1 MSKKDSNGKFFS
13 FLSAFRFFLFLSA
26 AFLFFPGSSFAGL
39 NSQFFHAVSRG
50 DLSRVKSLIQEGADI
65 NAVDKAGDT
74 ALMQI
79 ASNGHADM
87 PQLWND
93 TGFIRPDFI
102 FPRFHEMS
110 ARHFSFSIS
119 QKQMRVARF
128 LIQNGENLNAKNIY
142 GRTALMLAAKY
153 GQAGLVELLLNHGAD
168 VDTSD
173 ENGRTALDYAYQTEH
188 QQVAALIEDYH
199 LHPPPPSV
207 REDAERLSNKQSLT
221 REDVSKIASRAAQS
235 AQNSTQKGIARRLDI
250 LAKEIESLKKQSKLA
265 KKTKTIK
272 SDVDAPSFQEP
283 PRRED
288 FAIVVGV
295 EKYAG
300 KISHSEFSKRDATT
314 VKKYMLALGVPA
326 RHIRFLLN
334 ETATKS
340 DLAAYLEDWLPKNAR
355 KNSRVFFYFSGH
367 GAPNPDTGQAYLVPF
382 DGDPEFLEKTA
393 YPLKRLYADFLKIDA
408 HRIIVILDSCFSGAG
423 ARSIIRPGIRPL
435 STRVRP
441 GFVPGNG
448 KIAVLTAAR
457 DDQTAEVIRSQG
469 HGLLTYYFLRGLNGK
484 AFNRKKIITLGSL
497 YDYLAPEVEN
507 VAELGNHSQNP
518 QVLPR
523 SQLSKIFPIVLR

>member
-1 MSKKDSNGKFFS
+1 MIKKTNKGQFFPFS
-13 FLSAFRFFLFLSA
+13 PFCFFPLLSVLLLFL
-26 AFLFFPGSSFAGL
+26 PRSSFAGL
-39 NSQFFHAVSRG
+39 NSQFFRAVSRG
-50 DLSRVKSLIQEGADI
+50 DLSKVKSLIDQGADI

-74 ALMQI
+74 ALMEI

-93 TGFIRPDFI
+93 SGFIRPDFL
-102 FPRFHEMS
+102 FPKFHVMPV
-110 ARHFSFSIS
+110 RHLSSPIS
-119 QKQMRVARF
+119 QKQMEVAHF
-128 LIQNGENLNAKNIY
+128 LILNGADLNAKNIY

-168 VDTSD
+168 VDASD

-188 QQVAALIEDYH
+188 QQVAALIEDYRR
-199 LHPPPPSV
+199 HPPSPGI
-207 REDAERLSNKQSLT
+207 REDAERLSNKQNLT
-221 REDVSKIASRAAQS
+221 REDVSKIALKAAQS
-235 AQNSTQKGIARRLDI
+235 AQNSTQADIARRLDV

-265 KKTKTIK
+265 KKTKAIK
-272 SDVDAPSFQEP
+272 SDVDAPSFEEP
-283 PRRED
+283 PRRDD

-300 KISHSEFSKRDATT
+300 KLPHSEFSQRDALT

-340 DLAAYLEDWLPKNAR
+340 DLAAYLEDWLPKNVGT
-355 KNSRVFFYFSGH
+355 KSRVFFYFSGH

-393 YPLKRLYADFLKIDA
+393 YPLKRLYADFLKIHA
-408 HRIIVILDSCFSGAG
+408 KRIIVVLDSCFSGAG
-423 ARSIIRPGIRPL
+423 ARSIIRLGIRPL

-448 KIAVLTAAR
+448 QIAVLTAAR
-457 DDQTAEVIRSQG
+457 DDQTAEVIKSQG

-484 AFNRKKIITLGSL
+484 ALSGKKNVTLGSL
-497 YDYLAPEVEN
+497 YDYLEPEVEN
-507 VAELGNHSQNP
+507 VAELDNHSQNP
-518 QVLPR
+518 QLLPR
-523 SQLSKIFPIVLR
+523 SELSKILPIVLR